1 MGPVARNNSNKKK
14 KSNKDKPRE
23 GQSQLFELFVLC

>member
-1 MGPVARNNSNKKK
+1 MGPVARNNSNKK